1 MVQLLECQDR
11 QWLQLRCQEAGL
23 PFDGQTGAFVASEE
37 ENRLGWCIF
46 HLQGERAVI
55 QWIHALPG
63 QGPGLVDGLVRA
75 SLSFCYG
82 RGGRRADFAPSVD
95 RESRS
100 AMEIMNCPQFQDLD
114 IYNFL
119 YLCKNCQKSDK

>member
-11 QWLQLRCQEAGL
+11 QWLQSQCEVSGL
-23 PFDGQTGAFVASEE
+23 SLDGQVNAFVASQGEE
-37 ENRLGWCIF
+37 RLGWCIF
-46 HLQGERAVI
+46 QIQGERAELLWI
-55 QWIHALPG
+55 QTAPD

-82 RGGRRADFAPSVD
+82 KGCRTADFASSVD
-95 RESRS
+95 RESLH
-100 AMEIMNCPQFQDLD
+100 AMEIMNCPQFRDLD

-119 YLCKNCQKSDK
+119 YLCKNCQKSNK